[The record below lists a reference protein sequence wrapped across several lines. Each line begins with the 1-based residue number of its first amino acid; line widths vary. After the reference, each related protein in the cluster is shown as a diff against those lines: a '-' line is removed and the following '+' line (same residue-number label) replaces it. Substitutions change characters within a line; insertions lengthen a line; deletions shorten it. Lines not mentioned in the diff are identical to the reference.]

1 MSFTGVPD
9 GRQFPTGR
17 WPDQLS
23 FNRHLDTYRWSLGSS
38 VQIQALDHVHIVNY
52 DQDGAGPY
60 TMTLTMP
67 VMEHLPA
74 GSRMYYFYV
83 SRCHDGDFLNF
94 STVPLSGNTVN
105 GVLGTYSFTL
115 TGEKT
120 LFACV
125 GVNGNYIIHPINV
138 NIATPVPPVVNSGL
152 SGVLYDAT
160 GSSLACGSVATP
172 LGLSFVFS
180 FQSAAVMPAPQA
192 INTNDY
198 IGAFTENV
206 PWSGGAYYG
215 FRCNKAGFWSI
226 NFHTYAACATA
237 TANAPSFGGAILI
250 LNPGGATLK
259 HFYGGEQVCIGSST
273 GNPSYS
279 SLSQEVKCPLAVG
292 DIVVPASRWVPGGVI
307 TSSVLNDFRT
317 SFIYLGDY
325 PVVAPLMALRSESAS
340 SDPVPLAKNEIVIG
354 GEFDSLKARKEL
366 EKKLLADQ
374 ALETQK
380 RKDQQLMYAS
390 SSSSSSQQQV
400 VSQQPS
406 FTLADVESIVRK
418 VMSSQQPQAMSV
430 DIQEISSSSSAPPS
444 APSRKRSRAS
454 LAEEKEPA

>member
-23 FNRHLDTYRWSLGSS
+23 FNRHLDTYRWTLGSS

-138 NIATPVPPVVNSGL
+138 SIPTPAPPPTYGL
-152 SGVLYDAT
+152 SGVYYDPPSPISCA
-160 GSSLACGSVATP
+160 SVATP
-172 LGLSFVFS
+172 LGISNTCS
-180 FQSAAVMPAPQA
+180 FQSAAVMTAPKA

-198 IGAFTENV
+198 IGAFTENT

-215 FRCNKAGFWSI
+215 FLCNTPGFWSI
-226 NFHTYAACATA
+226 NLHIYAVCATA
-237 TANAPSFGGAILI
+237 SLTAPSVGGGILV

-259 HFYGGEQVCIGSST
+259 HFYGGEQVTIGTST
-273 GNPSYS
+273 GNPSYA
-279 SLSQEVKCPLAVG
+279 SLSQEVKCPLGVG
-292 DIVVPASRWVPGGVI
+292 DIVVPTSRWVPGAAI
-307 TSSVLNDFRT
+307 TSSVFNEFRT

-390 SSSSSSQQQV
+390 SSSSSQQQV